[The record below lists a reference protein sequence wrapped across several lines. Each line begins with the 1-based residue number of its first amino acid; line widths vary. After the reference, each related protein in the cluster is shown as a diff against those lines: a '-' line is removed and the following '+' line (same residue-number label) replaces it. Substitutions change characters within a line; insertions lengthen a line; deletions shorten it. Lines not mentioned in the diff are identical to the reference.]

1 MIILEEGNI
10 EYMTCTD
17 LCSCD
22 EDCND
27 CEDCKFDQPCLC
39 RLDYGC

>member
-1 MIILEEGNI
+1 MIILEEGNV
-10 EYMTCTD
+10 EYMNCNV

-27 CEDCKFDQPCLC
+27 CADCPRDQPCLC